1 MNNKNSGRK
10 PKSILKDIN
19 EKAFSVDRKK
29 TNDSYL
35 KLKDLQQKQKINDF
49 ILVRYMK
56 KCGIKQPQ
64 NDFGEEIENFMKNK
78 KLRKLDLK
86 KLQVKIS
93 NILKNQKNNP
103 SNKITKSLS
112 EVFQKNNNNVRHQ
125 QQLTEIIPSYK
136 TLSPKKMKLDPIN
149 KNKNNALKNNLVNPT
164 LSVEIVKS
172 QENLNENEKNI
183 NNNVI
188 ESINTLPQTKKKNL
202 VKKKIFLK
210 PEEELA
216 ELEKELGLEHET
228 EMRKKRYERFY
239 KYFSEGNEWEA
250 IYRYNHDIYEKELE
264 KQKKKKLE
272 DRIILKEEL
281 DKQIKEKEL
290 KEYKEH
296 LENEKFKKFFNE
308 EQNKLA
314 LLEKEKEEEKIKKL
328 NLEKIAQ
335 REQMKTRKIMERIS
349 LLKEKKYDK
358 DLINNVKIE
367 LQKEKKLQEEKKLKN
382 FLEMKKI
389 LKESEAKI
397 NQKKEEK
404 LKQKELDKIFTQN
417 LEIAEKKKDNE
428 RAKILNKIKSVGDYQ
443 QNDKTKN
450 ILEKMKQD
458 LEEED
463 EKMKQFIK
471 ARKKIEDEKEEEAKK
486 RKLEIRKELRKFL
499 DNQIEEKKKEKEFE
513 KMLIREQ
520 GKIWNDDSEKF
531 REEQKLIEQKIKMNE
546 IKNGEIL
553 RKQIE
558 ENNNRK
564 MKKNS
569 MSSAEYSLNKQE
581 INKIIDS
588 MGEMV

>member
-1 MNNKNSGRK
+1 MNNNKSRRIK
-10 PKSILKDIN
+10 KSILKDIN

-29 TNDSYL
+29 TIDNYQ
-35 KLKDLQQKQKINDF
+35 KLKDFQQKEKINDC
-49 ILVRYMK
+49 ILVRYIK
-56 KCGIKQPQ
+56 RCGIKRPQ
-64 NDFGEEIENFMKNK
+64 NDFSEEIDNYMKNK
-78 KLRKLDLK
+78 KFSSINLK
-86 KLQVKIS
+86 KLRVKIS
-93 NILKNQKNNP
+93 NILKNQKNTT

-112 EVFQKNNNNVRHQ
+112 EVFQKNNNNVKK
-125 QQLTEIIPSYK
+125 QQLTEMSPSHS
-136 TLSPKKMKLDPIN
+136 TLSPKKTKLNPIN
-149 KNKNNALKNNLVNPT
+149 INNTLRINLKNPS
-164 LSVEIVKS
+164 LSQEIVKS
-172 QENLNENEKNI
+172 QENLNENEKSI
-183 NNNVI
+183 NNNMT
-188 ESINTLPQTKKKNL
+188 ETINTIPQIHKKNF
-202 VKKKIFLK
+202 VRKKIFLK

-216 ELEKELGLEHET
+216 ALEKELGLEQET

-239 KYFSEGNEWEA
+239 KFFSEGNEWEA
-250 IYRYNHDIYEKELE
+250 IYKYNHDIYEKELE

-290 KEYKEH
+290 KEYQEN
-296 LENEKFKKFFNE
+296 LEKEKFKKFFNE
-308 EQNKLA
+308 HHNKLV
-314 LLEKEKEEEKIKKL
+314 LIEKEKEEEKIKKL

-335 REQMKTRKIMERIS
+335 REQMKNRKIMERIA

-367 LQKEKKLQEEKKLKN
+367 LEKEKKLQEEKKLKN

-389 LKESEAKI
+389 LKESQVKI
-397 NQKKEEK
+397 EQKKEEK
-404 LKQKELDKIFTQN
+404 LKQKELDKIFSQN

-443 QNDKTKN
+443 QNDKTKK
-450 ILEKMKQD
+450 ILEKMQHD

-463 EKMKQFIK
+463 EKLKRFIK

-486 RKLEIRKELRKFL
+486 RKFEIRKELRIFL

-520 GKIWNDDSEKF
+520 GKIWNDDSEKY
-531 REEQKLIEQKIKMNE
+531 REEQKIIEERIRMNG

-558 ENNNRK
+558 YNNNRK
-564 MKKNS
+564 IKKNS

-588 MGEMV
+588 MEDMV

>member
-1 MNNKNSGRK
+1 MNNNKSRRIK
-10 PKSILKDIN
+10 KSILKDIN

-29 TNDSYL
+29 TIDNYQ
-35 KLKDLQQKQKINDF
+35 KLKDFQQKEKINDC
-49 ILVRYMK
+49 ILVRYIK
-56 KCGIKQPQ
+56 RCGIKRPQ
-64 NDFGEEIENFMKNK
+64 NDFSEEIDNYMQNK
-78 KLRKLDLK
+78 KLRTINLK

-93 NILKNQKNNP
+93 NILKNQKNTT

-112 EVFQKNNNNVRHQ
+112 EVFQKNNNNVKQ
-125 QQLTEIIPSYK
+125 QQLTEMSPSHS
-136 TLSPKKMKLDPIN
+136 TLSPKKTKLNPIN
-149 KNKNNALKNNLVNPT
+149 KNNLRINLKNPS
-164 LSVEIVKS
+164 LSQEILKS
-172 QENLNENEKNI
+172 QENLNENEINI
-183 NNNVI
+183 NNNI
-188 ESINTLPQTKKKNL
+188 TETINTIPQIHKKNF
-202 VKKKIFLK
+202 VRKKIFLK

-216 ELEKELGLEHET
+216 ALEKELGLEHET

-239 KYFSEGNEWEA
+239 KFFSEGNEWEA
-250 IYRYNHDIYEKELE
+250 IYKYNHDIYEKELE

-290 KEYKEH
+290 KEYQEN
-296 LENEKFKKFFNE
+296 LENEKFKKFFT
-308 EQNKLA
+308 EQHNKLV
-314 LLEKEKEEEKIKKL
+314 LIEKEKEEEKIKKL

-335 REQMKTRKIMERIS
+335 REQMKNRKIMERIA

-367 LQKEKKLQEEKKLKN
+367 LEKEKKLQEEKKLKN

-389 LKESEAKI
+389 LKESQVKI
-397 NQKKEEK
+397 EQKKEEK
-404 LKQKELDKIFTQN
+404 LKQKELDKIFSQN

-443 QNDKTKN
+443 QNDKTKK
-450 ILEKMKQD
+450 ILEKMQHD

-463 EKMKQFIK
+463 EKLKRFIK

-486 RKLEIRKELRKFL
+486 RKFEIRKELRIFL

-520 GKIWNDDSEKF
+520 GKIWNDDSEKY
-531 REEQKLIEQKIKMNE
+531 REEQKIIEERIRMNG

-558 ENNNRK
+558 YNNNRK
-564 MKKNS
+564 IKKNS

-588 MGEMV
+588 MEDMV

>member
-1 MNNKNSGRK
+1 MNNNNSRRIK
-10 PKSILKDIN
+10 KSILKDIN
-19 EKAFSVDRKK
+19 EKGFSVDRKK
-29 TNDSYL
+29 TIDTYQ
-35 KLKDLQQKQKINDF
+35 KLRDLQQKEKINDCV
-49 ILVRYMK
+49 LVRYIK
-56 KCGIKQPQ
+56 RCGIKRPQ
-64 NDFGEEIENFMKNK
+64 NDFSEEIDNYMKNK
-78 KLRKLDLK
+78 KFSSTNLK
-86 KLQVKIS
+86 KLRVKIS
-93 NILKNQKNNP
+93 NILKNQKKTT

-112 EVFQKNNNNVRHQ
+112 EVFQKNNNNVKK
-125 QQLTEIIPSYK
+125 QQLTEMSPSHS
-136 TLSPKKMKLDPIN
+136 TLSPKKTKLNPIN
-149 KNKNNALKNNLVNPT
+149 INNTLRINLKNPF
-164 LSVEIVKS
+164 LSQEIVKS
-172 QENLNENEKNI
+172 QENLNENEKSI
-183 NNNVI
+183 NNNMT
-188 ESINTLPQTKKKNL
+188 ETINTIPQIHKKNF
-202 VKKKIFLK
+202 VRKKIFLK

-216 ELEKELGLEHET
+216 ALEKELGLEQET

-239 KYFSEGNEWEA
+239 KFFSEGNEWEA
-250 IYRYNHDIYEKELE
+250 IYKYNHDIYEKELE

-272 DRIILKEEL
+272 DRILLKEEL

-290 KEYKEH
+290 KEYQEN
-296 LENEKFKKFFNE
+296 LEKEKFKKFFNE
-308 EQNKLA
+308 HHNKLV
-314 LLEKEKEEEKIKKL
+314 LIEKEKEEEKIKKL

-335 REQMKTRKIMERIS
+335 REQMKNRKIMERIA

-367 LQKEKKLQEEKKLKN
+367 LEKEKKLQEEKKLKN

-389 LKESEAKI
+389 LKESQVKI
-397 NQKKEEK
+397 EQKKEEK
-404 LKQKELDKIFTQN
+404 LKQKELDKIFSQN

-443 QNDKTKN
+443 QNDKTKK
-450 ILEKMKQD
+450 ILEKMQHD

-463 EKMKQFIK
+463 EKLKRFIK

-486 RKLEIRKELRKFL
+486 RKFEIRKELRIFL

-520 GKIWNDDSEKF
+520 GKIWNDDSEKY
-531 REEQKLIEQKIKMNE
+531 REEQKIIEERIRMNG

-558 ENNNRK
+558 YNNNRK
-564 MKKNS
+564 IKKNS

-588 MGEMV
+588 MEDMV